1 MPTNPQVPRF
11 EFISNARPSLF
22 AYPAPATPPKKET
35 AAKMATAVLSTTA
48 KVKARE
54 KRKAAADS
62 DAMETVRRMTNQLF
76 RVANYFTG

>member
-1 MPTNPQVPRF
+1 MPTALQVPKF

-22 AYPAPATPPKKET
+22 AYPAPATPPKRET

-62 DAMETVRRMTNQLF
+62 DAMETVRQIMSWLVGVPNHC
-76 RVANYFTG
+76 TG

>member
-1 MPTNPQVPRF
+1 MPTSLQVPKF

-62 DAMETVRRMTNQLF
+62 DAMETVRQMTSQLF
-76 RVANYFTG
+76 SVANCFTG